1 MREQQQRC
9 HNTRLAELRR
19 EDITDYRSGATAN
32 NPQPKAATDS
42 FNNFH
47 ICVTDPNIEQLADR
61 IASSGGRQ
69 RSKVSRINST
79 TNEYRLCYCEDP
91 FGNIIEIYTH
101 NYETLYGGMNLARIS
116 HAP

>member
-42 FNNFH
+42 FNKLSYLRDRPEHRAVGRSHCFVRWPPKVKGVADKFH
-47 ICVTDPNIEQLADR
+47 YKRVSALLLR
-61 IASSGGRQ
+61 
-69 RSKVSRINST
+69 RS
-79 TNEYRLCYCEDP
+79 LW
-91 FGNIIEIYTH
+91 
-101 NYETLYGGMNLARIS
+101 
-116 HAP
+116 